1 MDKHTFSCFTVDYL
15 TKLKNCFDEELIN
28 CIYELKNDL
37 EEAWINKNNI
47 FVCGNGGSGANAN
60 HIANDLL
67 YGVGFNRETGKHAL
81 GMRVESLVSNP
92 GVITCLAN
100 DINYE
105 NVFSKQIEIKGN
117 KNDLLIALSGS
128 GNSKN
133 IINAIQ
139 IANEKGLKTTAIVGF
154 DGGKC
159 KQIANKSIHSKLSDM
174 EIAEDIQM
182 IIFNTCKQWLI
193 NNPPYNI

>member
-1 MDKHTFSCFTVDYL
+1 MSYPEFHSSLISYVE
-15 TKLKNCFDEELIN
+15 KLKNCFDNDLIN
-28 CIYELKNDL
+28 SIYELNRQLQD
-37 EEAWINKNNI
+37 AWANKKNI
-47 FVCGNGGSGANAN
+47 FICGNGGSGANAN

-67 YGVGFNRETGKHAL
+67 YGVGFNRKSGKHSL

-117 KNDLLIALSGS
+117 ENDLLIALSGS
-128 GNSKN
+128 GNSPN
-133 IINAIQ
+133 IINAIEV
-139 IANEKGLKTTAIVGF
+139 ANAIGIQTIAIVGF
-154 DGGKC
+154 DGGRC
-159 KQIANKSIHSKLSDM
+159 KKIAKKFIHCRLNDM

-182 IIFNTCKQWLI
+182 IIFNSCKQWLI
-193 NNPPYNI
+193 NNPPF